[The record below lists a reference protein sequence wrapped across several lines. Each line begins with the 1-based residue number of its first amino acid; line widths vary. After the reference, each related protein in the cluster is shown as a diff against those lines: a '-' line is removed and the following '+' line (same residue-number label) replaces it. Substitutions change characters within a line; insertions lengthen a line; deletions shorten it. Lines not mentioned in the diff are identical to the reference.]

1 MNEFSTLRTL
11 REEVPTPTTEELEP
25 AFARLETAMNR
36 HGRRAHVPR
45 SRWVLA
51 TAAGAVLLSAVA
63 GNVTLTARSAA
74 AASVLHAAAD
84 GVQLADPALAP
95 GQYLLSHTH
104 ANWIVS
110 GTDSNGNEIS
120 RHNKQIIDVYV
131 PADPSAEWVLY
142 RDWGN
147 LPANSGDN
155 TETMTAPDGAFYGD
169 PWLPQNV
176 DAIPTGGAA
185 ALAYF
190 DAQYSGGSASRD
202 EDNFVRI
209 VGLLRTGLVPAA
221 VRATLFDALALIPG
235 VTSTVN
241 VKNLDGTPGVAIGRT
256 ELLRAGIRQEIIID
270 PDSGLIIGERTVST
284 FALFGFG
291 LNEVVSLTAIDTSV
305 VDVAPTT

>member
-11 REEVPTPTTEELEP
+11 REEVPTPTADQLAP
-25 AFARLETAMNR
+25 AFARLEIAMNQ
-36 HGRRAHVPR
+36 HGIRVHVPR

-74 AASVLHAAAD
+74 AASVLRAAAD
-84 GVQLADPALAP
+84 GVQVADAALAP

-104 ANWIVS
+104 ANWMVS
-110 GTDSNGNEIS
+110 GTDLNGNEIS
-120 RHNKQIIDVYV
+120 GHNEQIIDVYV
-131 PADPSAEWVLY
+131 PSDPSAEWVLY

-147 LPANSGDN
+147 LAANGGDN
-155 TETMTAPDGAFYGD
+155 TEMMTAQGGEFYGD
-169 PWLPQNV
+169 PWLPQDL
-176 DAIPTGGAA
+176 DAIPTTGAA
-185 ALAYF
+185 ALVYF

-209 VGLLRTGLVPAA
+209 VGLLRTGLVPAE
-221 VRATLFDALALIPG
+221 VRAALFDALALIPG
-235 VTSTVN
+235 VTSTAN
-241 VKNLDGTPGVAIGRT
+241 VENFDGTPGVAIGRT
-256 ELLRAGIRQEIIID
+256 ELLRAGMRQEIIID
-270 PDSGLIIGERTVST
+270 PDSGLVIGERTVST

-305 VDVAPTT
+305 TDTAPTT